1 MLNIVDKAPR
11 EMTGDIRFVD
21 NVFVKMIPLSKVG
34 DKVQGHAH
42 VFDHIT
48 LLSVGKVHMKHDNGE
63 ATHTAPCLI
72 VTPKG
77 ITHEF
82 TSLTD
87 FSLLCCIHAVRDGDG
102 VDDVAPQEIT
112 EAQAMDLFFKNSVT
126 VEGVQALK
134 DRGLK

>member
-1 MLNIVDKAPR
+1 VFNLTEKAPR

-48 LLSVGKVHMKHDNGE
+48 LLSVGSVLMKHDNGE

-102 VDDVAPQEIT
+102 VDAVAPQEIT
-112 EAQAMDLFFKNSVT
+112 EARAMELFYRNPVT
-126 VEGVQALK
+126 VKDVQSLK
-134 DRGLK
+134 DRGL